1 MTVNHY
7 ENFPVASIL
16 LPREFRRP
24 VELIYRFAREADDFA
39 DEGTQSDDVR
49 LEQLDSFRQE
59 LGRIERG
66 ARPGI
71 PWFAALA
78 DVIGAYD
85 LPIEAFRDLLS
96 AFAQDVTKNRYCDYA
111 EVLDYC
117 KRSANPIGQL
127 LLALY
132 GQASAQNLAYSDAV
146 CSALQIINFLQDVG
160 IDYRKGRIYLP
171 QDEMARFGISE
182 QQIAS
187 SDSGGNWQ
195 AFLEFQG
202 RRVRELLFSG
212 APLGR
217 ILKGRIGLE
226 LRMII
231 EGGNRILDKISHVQ
245 GDVYHRRPVL
255 RPHDWILMT
264 FRSLFVG

>member
-1 MTVNHY
+1 MGVDHY

-39 DEGTQSDDVR
+39 DEGSLSADMR
-49 LEQLDSFRQE
+49 LERLDSFRQE
-59 LGRIERG
+59 LGRIESG

-71 PWFAALA
+71 PWFADLA
-78 DVIGAYD
+78 GVIGAYN
-85 LPIEAFRDLLS
+85 LPIDAFRDLLT
-96 AFAQDVTKNRYCDYA
+96 AFAQDVTKNRYRDYA

-117 KRSANPIGQL
+117 KRSANPIGRL

-132 GQASAQNLAYSDAV
+132 GYASPQNLVYSDAV

-160 IDYRKGRIYLP
+160 IDHRKGRIYLP
-171 QDEMARFGISE
+171 QDEMARFGITE

-187 SDSGGNWQ
+187 FDTGGSWQ
-195 AFLEFQG
+195 SFLKFQCD
-202 RRVRELLFSG
+202 RARELLFSG

-217 ILKGRIGLE
+217 ILKGRLGLE

-231 EGGNRILDKISHVQ
+231 EGGNRILEKVAHVQ

-255 RPHDWILMT
+255 RPHDWVLMM
-264 FRSLFVG
+264 FRSLLAG